1 MAYIEG
7 FVVAVPAA
15 NEEIYRQH
23 AVTVAAILKEHG
35 VGRMVEAWGDE
46 VPDGKITDFRRAV
59 KAKDDEVIV
68 FSWFEY
74 PSKQARDTANA
85 KMMSDPRMK
94 EMGSTMPFDG
104 QRMIYGGF
112 KSMIDERAEGE
123 VGYIDG
129 SLVPVPTANKD
140 AYHTQAVQQ
149 VAVLMEYGAIRVV
162 DAWGDDVPNGKVT
175 DYKGAVKAEDGE
187 QVVYTW
193 IEWPSKEVRDAGWQK
208 VMTDPRMFPEST
220 PYDNMRR
227 VYGGFRPI
235 LDT

>member
-15 NEEIYRQH
+15 NKEIYRQH
-23 AVTVAAILKEHG
+23 ATSAAAMLKEFG
-35 VGRMVEAWGDE
+35 VSRMVEAWGDE
-46 VPDGKITDFRRAV
+46 VPEGKITDFRRAV

-74 PSKQARDTANA
+74 PDKKARDAANQ

-94 EMGSTMPFDG
+94 EMTETMPFDG

-112 KSMIDERAEGE
+112 NSMIDERAKGKT
-123 VGYIDG
+123 GYIDG
-129 SLVPVPTANKD
+129 SLVPVPAANKD
-140 AYHTQAVQQ
+140 VYHTLAIEQ
-149 VAVLMEYGAIRVV
+149 VAVLMEHGAIRVV
-162 DAWGDDVPNGKVT
+162 DAWGDDVPDGKVT
-175 DYKGAVKAEDGE
+175 DYKGAVNAKADEK
-187 QVVYTW
+187 VVYTW
-193 IEWPSKEVRDAGWQK
+193 IEWPSKDVRDAGWQK
-208 VMTDPRMFPEST
+208 VMADPRMFPEST

-227 VYGGFRPI
+227 VYGGFMPI